1 MLERPAEGGK
11 VVGSSEEVPSE
22 SPSSSTAKH
31 HKPLIPILRDGKGV
45 MKYVCRK
52 FENY

>member
-11 VVGSSEEVPSE
+11 VVGSSEGVPSE

-31 HKPLIPILRDGKGV
+31 HKPLKSIRRDRKGK
-45 MKYVCRK
+45 
-52 FENY
+52 F